1 LSSIQPVLQQY
12 QLTAKQLNFQNN
24 HLQLQLLSSSADSLN
39 KAVNDMVNKGIKA
52 KLGSVD
58 AAIPAAM
65 SSNTASA
72 VSSAVAPTSAGSALA
87 MIDIELAD

>member
-1 LSSIQPVLQQY
+1 M
-12 QLTAKQLNFQNN
+12 TAKQLNFQNN

-52 KLGSVD
+52 KLGAVD
-58 AAIPAAM
+58 AAM
-65 SSNTASA
+65 SSNTAST
-72 VSSAVAPTSAGSALA
+72 VYSAGAPTSAGSALA

>member
-1 LSSIQPVLQQY
+1 
-12 QLTAKQLNFQNN
+12 
-24 HLQLQLLSSSADSLN
+24 
-39 KAVNDMVNKGIKA
+39 MVNKGIKA

-58 AAIPAAM
+58 AAMPAAM

-72 VSSAVAPTSAGSALA
+72 VSSAGAPTSAGSALA

>member
-1 LSSIQPVLQQY
+1 MQQY

-58 AAIPAAM
+58 AAMPAAM